1 MYVNHSPKLFVTRR
15 LGRFKMLLLA
25 ILALLIASCSSDSI
39 PDVGPR
45 PAAELSSVVEAYL
58 QQYQPGPL
66 PRLFQTSYIYDR
78 NGELLA
84 ELYSEGRRSWVSLD
98 QVSSHLIN
106 ATVATEDAT
115 FFINTGIDPLRI
127 AGAALQNIEEGDIVS
142 GASTIT
148 MQLARNLFMG
158 ANERYDQSFDRKI
171 VEAGLAREL
180 NETYNKE
187 EVLEMYLNTLN
198 YGQLAYGPQAAARI
212 YFDKSAEDLTLAEAS
227 LLAGIPQ
234 QPARLNPYINFQ
246 LTRQRQRVVLDLMVR
261 HGYLTTEEADDVY
274 AEPIILNPNPGLPE
288 IRAPHFVN
296 YLIAELDSRLGAGYV
311 RRGGLHIYS
320 TLDLTLQEVAQ
331 EVVASKVAELRPRY
345 DMNNAALVAM
355 KPGTAE
361 ILAMVGSIDYNNRS
375 VDGQVNV
382 ATRMR
387 QPGSAIKPVL
397 YSMALDDNMVSPATV
412 IWDTPVR
419 YKIEGQP
426 DYEPR
431 NYDRKFHGPVTV
443 RGALANSYN
452 IPAIKLM
459 DQVGVTYFLERARSM
474 GINSFT
480 RDPSWYG
487 LSLTLGGGEVT
498 LLDLTTA
505 YHTMANAGMSL
516 PARPVL
522 AIHDSNGVSMID
534 DAEFSRGRR
543 AISEAAAFL
552 ITDIMSDNQA
562 RVPMFGANSWLNISR
577 PAAAKT
583 GTTDDNRD
591 SWTVGY
597 TRYLVAGVWSGNT
610 QGRPMQGA
618 TGASVAAAIWNA
630 FMERIIRDSELLVR
644 IDAPADA
651 GAWAFAAP
659 PDVELHNTC
668 PPGVT
673 CRQDGG
679 EYFSNE
685 WLQLAALSGGPLS
698 DSVVRA
704 PSLSVYRNQQLV
716 GYCLEDR
723 GVVRDLV
730 RLPARFGP
738 PGLVMLAEE
747 RNLAVGEK
755 QASIAAN
762 IVPPGADIS
771 QIFTEDTLIDL
782 AINSRQ
788 LSDEM
793 LSDRRNALDYTGPM
807 RRQVSL
813 GPCDEVQRFL
823 GSVFIDR
830 NEIGRSNATVRV
842 RPMDLR
848 AQPAPV
854 VEPIAE
860 APEAEEVEEP
870 AEEVEEPVEE
880 IAPEPEPVVVE
891 EPRPTPASAGRYQL
905 ANVYHN
911 DACPGRYIMGRVI
924 NWEGGPV
931 AGVRLSL
938 VDGWGNYYEAVTK
951 SGPTDF
957 GHFDF
962 PLYSD
967 SPQDLRL
974 TVLDGGGSPISPT
987 VIVPHRR
994 SAESEFPCHHVTFQ
1008 GG

>member
-1 MYVNHSPKLFVTRR
+1 MYPNHSPKISTTRR
-15 LGRFKMLLLA
+15 LGRLKILLLSM
-25 ILALLIASCSSDSI
+25 LVLIISSCSGEGV
-39 PDVGPR
+39 PDIGPR
-45 PAAELSSVVEAYL
+45 PAADLSSVVEAYL

-66 PRLFQTSYIYDR
+66 PRLFQTTFIYDR

-84 ELYSEGRRSWVSLD
+84 ELYNEGRRTWVPLD
-98 QVSSHLIN
+98 QISPHLVN

-158 ANERYDQSFDRKI
+158 ADERYDQSFDRKI
-171 VEAGLAREL
+171 IEAGLAREL
-180 NETYNKE
+180 NEMYTKE

-198 YGQLAYGPQAAARI
+198 YGQLAYGSEAAARI
-212 YFDKSAEDLTLAEAS
+212 YFGKSAADLTLAEAT

-234 QPARLNPYINFQ
+234 QPARLNPFLNFQ
-246 LTRQRQRVVLDLMVR
+246 TTRQRQRVVLDLMVR
-261 HGYLTTEEADDVY
+261 HGYLSAEEADEVY
-274 AEPIILNPNPGLPE
+274 GQPIALNPDPGLAE
-288 IRAPHFVN
+288 MRAPHFVN
-296 YLIAELDSRLGAGYV
+296 YLISELDSRLGAGYV

-320 TLDLTLQEVAQ
+320 SLDLGLQEIAQ
-331 EVVASKVAELRPRY
+331 EIVASKVAELKPRY

-361 ILAMVGSIDYNNRS
+361 ILVMVGSIDHSNRE

-397 YSMALDDNMVSPATV
+397 YSLALDDNLISPATV
-412 IWDTPVR
+412 IWDTPVT
-419 YKIEGQP
+419 YEIEGQP
-426 DYEPR
+426 DYQPR
-431 NYDRKFHGPVTV
+431 NYDRRFHGPVTV
-443 RGALANSYN
+443 RSALANSYN
-452 IPAIKLM
+452 IPAVKLM
-459 DQVGVTYFLERARSM
+459 DQVGVGYFLERARGM
-474 GINSFT
+474 GIDSFF
-480 RDPSWYG
+480 RDASWYG
-487 LSLTLGGGEVT
+487 LSLTLGGGELT

-505 YHTMANAGMSL
+505 YHTMANTGITI

-534 DAEFSRGRR
+534 DAEFSQGRR
-543 AISEAAAFL
+543 AMSEAAAFL

-591 SWTVGY
+591 SWTIGY
-597 TRYLVAGVWSGNT
+597 TRYLLTGVWSGNT
-610 QGRPMQGA
+610 QGKPMQGA
-618 TGASVAAAIWNA
+618 TGASVAANIWNA
-630 FMERIIRDSELLVR
+630 FMERVINDPALLAR
-644 IDAPADA
+644 IDAPAEA
-651 GAWAFAAP
+651 EAWEFTPP
-659 PDVELHNTC
+659 PDVELLEAC
-668 PPGVT
+668 PPGLT
-673 CRQDGG
+673 CRPGNN
-679 EYFSNE
+679 EYFSTD
-685 WLQLAALSGGPLS
+685 WLQLADLSGGPLS

-704 PSLSVYRNQQLV
+704 PSLSVYRNQQLI

-723 GVVRDLV
+723 GVVRNLV

-738 PGLVMLAEE
+738 PSLVMLSQEE
-747 RNLAVGEK
+747 GLAVGEK
-755 QASIAAN
+755 QASIAA
-762 IVPPGADIS
+762 IIAAPDSDVS
-771 QIFTEDTLIDL
+771 QVFDEQTLIDL
-782 AINSRQ
+782 AINARQ

-793 LSDRRNALDYTGPM
+793 LSDRRSALAYTSPM
-807 RRQVSL
+807 RGQVSL
-813 GPCDEVQRFL
+813 GPCDEVQRWL

-830 NEIGRSNATVRV
+830 NEIGRSDATVLV
-842 RPMDLR
+842 LPMDLR
-848 AQPAPV
+848 AQSTAAAEPLAEAQEP
-854 VEPIAE
+854 EEEEQLDESEDQQEEAEDPTPIAE
-860 APEAEEVEEP
+860 ESQP
-870 AEEVEEPVEE
+870 A
-880 IAPEPEPVVVE
+880 
-891 EPRPTPASAGRYQL
+891 PASAGRYQL
-905 ANVYHN
+905 ANIYH
-911 DACPGRYIMGRVI
+911 DDTCPGRYVMGRVL

-931 AGVRLSL
+931 AGVRISL
-938 VDGWGNYYEAVTK
+938 VDSWGNYYEAISK
-951 SGPTDF
+951 SGAGDF

-974 TVLDGGGSPISPT
+974 TVLDGAGTPISPT